1 MSSSAAACC
10 HPTCTL
16 TCHTHSSKH
25 TRIDTDTQ
33 RQTCTWCKGSAL
45 QAIRKQK
52 RNSDLFLEF
61 ELTASIT
68 ILKRGRKPECPEK
81 TPDSMPCENTGVSY
95 RKVRKKFSPQLGLE
109 PWTLA
114 LETNALNHCATYRPG
129 LRMNRS
135 DLREKK
141 TSVLLLT

>member
-1 MSSSAAACC
+1 MDAITRFSSSELKARPRAVTQHA
-10 HPTCTL
+10 HSRASRIQPN
-16 TCHTHSSKH
+16 TH
-25 TRIDTDTQ
+25 IDTDTQ

-114 LETNALNHCATYRPG
+114 LETNALNHCATYRPIFSPS
-129 LRMNRS
+129 N
-135 DLREKK
+135 D
-141 TSVLLLT
+141 